1 MPSSL
6 SRQREQVLLLTLAG
20 IQFAHILDFMIMM
33 PLGPILMSAFGIGT
47 HEFGLLVASYSFS
60 AALSGLL
67 GATFIDRFER
77 KHLLLIMFALFGL
90 ATLACGLAPDYATLL
105 AARGLAGA
113 FGGVMGALVQT
124 IVADAIP
131 FARRAKASG
140 IVSTAFSVATVAG
153 VPLSLWL
160 ANQFQWRAPFIFIAM
175 LSTIFIVVGIL
186 VLPELH
192 HHLSKEKRSHPLS
205 AMFDVLRDTNHLK
218 ALLYSSLIIFSG
230 FTVIPF
236 ITVYAVGNIKISPQ
250 DIPIVYL
257 FGGAATLFTARR
269 IGHWADQRGKV
280 EVYRTVALAAMVP
293 LVVVTHIDVVP
304 LWTLV
309 ICTTAFFVLVSG
321 RMIPAMTIIT
331 SAAQPKLRGTFMSI
345 NGTVQSLTMGLAT
358 TLAGF
363 IITQDSSGQVVGYR
377 WVGYVAVVANILA
390 IMFVSRI
397 AIHDQHA
404 VVLKVGPT

>member
-1 MPSSL
+1 M
-6 SRQREQVLLLTLAG
+6 
-20 IQFAHILDFMIMM
+20 
-33 PLGPILMSAFGIGT
+33 
-47 HEFGLLVASYSFS
+47 
-60 AALSGLL
+60 
-67 GATFIDRFER
+67 
-77 KHLLLIMFALFGL
+77 
-90 ATLACGLAPDYATLL
+90 
-105 AARGLAGA
+105 
-113 FGGVMGALVQT
+113 
-124 IVADAIP
+124 
-131 FARRAKASG
+131 
-140 IVSTAFSVATVAG
+140 
-153 VPLSLWL
+153 
-160 ANQFQWRAPFIFIAM
+160 
-175 LSTIFIVVGIL
+175 
-186 VLPELH
+186 
-192 HHLSKEKRSHPLS
+192 
-205 AMFDVLRDTNHLK
+205 
-218 ALLYSSLIIFSG
+218 
-230 FTVIPF
+230 
-236 ITVYAVGNIKISPQ
+236 
-250 DIPIVYL
+250 
-257 FGGAATLFTARR
+257 
-269 IGHWADQRGKV
+269 
-280 EVYRTVALAAMVP
+280 ALAAMVP